1 MVKSLFHIYPLQF
14 KKGAAIIMER
24 RFFRRERI
32 LLETHPCAD
41 GRRPMEAWYMETTRR
56 ARAVCM
62 PVLPLRGMMVFPHMV
77 LHFDVGRPKS
87 VAALE
92 KAMTGD
98 QKIFLVAQKDAEND
112 DPTREDLCRVGTIAV
127 VKQALNLPGD
137 SIRVLVEGL
146 QRAVLLEVSEEE
158 PCMMADVRPS
168 VDTSLKDS
176 PEMKALVRTTQE
188 YFEQYCQ
195 TSMRVSQET
204 LNSVLEVEHPDQL
217 ADVIAANVLTRLED
231 RQSILEQLKARE
243 RLETLCG
250 ILLRET
256 ELADVEKQV
265 QARIKKQIERNQKDY
280 YLREQIKAIQT
291 ELGDKDGTDVEELRE
306 KLEKT
311 PLNDEARQ
319 KAEKELERLS
329 HMAPGTPEIG
339 ISRTYV
345 EWILDLPWGKTT
357 TDNLDLKR
365 ARRILDQDH
374 YGLEKVKERII
385 EYLAV
390 LRMKQDIKGPILC
403 FVGPPGVG
411 KTSIVRAVAKAV
423 GREFVQMS
431 LGGVRDEAEIRGHRR
446 TYVGAIPGRI
456 ISGIKQAGTM
466 NPVFLFDEIDKM
478 SSDFRGDPA
487 SALLEV
493 LDAEQNYA
501 FRDHYMEL
509 PFDLSKV
516 MFITTANSMD
526 TIPGPLLDRLEIIEV
541 SSYTEEEKLRIAR
554 KHLLPKQ
561 IRQHGLKPGSV
572 RMNDRL
578 LKAIIEGYTR
588 EAGVRELERVLA
600 KVVRKAVVEMLDE
613 NAETV
618 TVTAQKLQQYLGAP
632 RFSREQPE
640 KTASVGM
647 VNGLAYTSVGGEML
661 TVECLSMPGNG
672 ALQLTGKLGDVMQES
687 AKAAL
692 SWARAH
698 SEAWGLEADYFKK
711 HDIHIHVPE
720 GAVPKDGPSAGVTLT
735 TALVSVLTGIPV
747 RQDIA
752 MTGEV
757 TLRGKVLPIGGLKE
771 KLMAA
776 YRAGITEVLIPEENE
791 KDLEEVAPVVKEQLR
806 ITPVRDVK
814 QVLERALTAP
824 LPAAPAE
831 ALPRVSPSES
841 RQPTMMHQG

>member
-1 MVKSLFHIYPLQF
+1 MPLYRKLLGVSAAAALTASATGAR
-14 KKGAAIIMER
+14 KKARRRAIELGAPFGVLPTLPTGEAQRVGVVYNPSKPGAAATVEIL
-24 RFFRRERI
+24 ERI
-32 LLETHPCAD
+32 LAANGHP
-41 GRRPMEAWYMETTRR
+41 
-56 ARAVCM
+56 
-62 PVLPLRGMMVFPHMV
+62 
-77 LHFDVGRPKS
+77 
-87 VAALE
+87 
-92 KAMTGD
+92 
-98 QKIFLVAQKDAEND
+98 
-112 DPTREDLCRVGTIAV
+112 
-127 VKQALNLPGD
+127 
-137 SIRVLVEGL
+137 
-146 QRAVLLEVSEEE
+146 
-158 PCMMADVRPS
+158 
-168 VDTSLKDS
+168 
-176 PEMKALVRTTQE
+176 KALVRTTQE

-204 LNSVLEVEHPDQL
+204 LNSVLEVEQPDQL

-231 RQSILEQLKARE
+231 RQAILEQLKARD
-243 RLETLCG
+243 RLGTLCG

-390 LRMKQDIKGPILC
+390 LRMKQDMKGPILC

-493 LDAEQNYA
+493 LDAEQNFA

-561 IRQHGLKPGSV
+561 IKQHGLKAGSV
-572 RMNDRL
+572 RMNDKL
-578 LKAIIEGYTR
+578 LKAVIEGYTR

-613 NAETV
+613 TAETV

-661 TVECLSMPGNG
+661 TVECLAMPGTG

-698 SEAWGLEADYFKK
+698 SEPWGLGSDYFKK
-711 HDIHIHVPE
+711 HDLHIHVPE

-752 MTGEV
+752 MTGEI

-776 YRAGITEVLIPEENE
+776 YRAGITEVLIPEENV
-791 KDLEEVAPVVKEQLR
+791 KDLEEVAPVVKEQVH
-806 ITPVRDVK
+806 ITPVRDVT

-824 LPAAPAE
+824 LPAVPAE
-831 ALPRVSPSES
+831 SLPRVAPSDS
-841 RQPTMMHQG
+841 RQPTMMQQG